1 MRQDAVITSAPL
13 PSPRSLPT
21 DLVQRSA
28 RNVRVATLVIGSLW
42 LLAFFMNEV
51 VFKLWFKES
60 SFAIPFPVWEG
71 RTVGIVGFLTTA
83 LVYFLTHRLND
94 QRIIQLG
101 LAHEVVSCWLISIM
115 TYIRPVGVGLHNS
128 WIVAIILTYPAIA
141 PAAPRKTLTASLLA
155 ASGAPVALALASL
168 HGTAMP
174 LNPFLLLWH
183 ILPTYAA
190 AILAVVPTLIIRRL
204 GKQVQAARELGSYRL
219 GELIGSGGMGQVY
232 RATHRLLARPAAIK
246 LIRPEVLASRTPD
259 RQRATIERFRREAEA
274 AANLRSPH
282 TIELYDFG
290 VSDEGVFYYVM
301 ELLDGVDLDDL
312 VERFGPLPPER
323 VIHLVRQACD
333 SLGEAHAR
341 GLMHRDIK
349 PSNILTCRMGLV
361 VDFVKLLDFGLVKPT
376 PARAPAMAMPK
387 LTATDAVGAP
397 GTPAY
402 MAPEAVFNDPI
413 PDHRADIY
421 ALGCV
426 AYWLLT
432 GSLVFNAPTSAKI
445 LVQHLETDPVPPS
458 RRIGNPIP
466 AELEQVVLSCLA
478 KRPEQRP
485 ASAAELSSRLAACP
499 VSEPWTAE
507 RAQEWWDKHLPV
519 ASGNE
524 PVTPGGADFH
534 VDFATA
540 SPWA

>member
-1 MRQDAVITSAPL
+1 
-13 PSPRSLPT
+13 
-21 DLVQRSA
+21 
-28 RNVRVATLVIGSLW
+28 
-42 LLAFFMNEV
+42 
-51 VFKLWFKES
+51 
-60 SFAIPFPVWEG
+60 
-71 RTVGIVGFLTTA
+71 
-83 LVYFLTHRLND
+83 
-94 QRIIQLG
+94 
-101 LAHEVVSCWLISIM
+101 LISII
-115 TYIRPVGVGLHNS
+115 TYIRPVGVGLHNA
-128 WIVAIILTYPAIA
+128 WIVVIILTYPAIA

-155 ASGAPVALALASL
+155 ASGAPVALALAAM

-174 LNPFLLLWH
+174 LNPFLLLWT

-204 GKQVQAARELGSYRL
+204 GKQVQAARELGSYRV

-246 LIRPEVLASRTPD
+246 LIRPEVLAARSPE

-274 AANLRSPH
+274 AASLRSPH
-282 TIELYDFG
+282 TIALYDFG

-301 ELLDGVDLDDL
+301 ELLDGVDLDTL

-323 VIHLVRQACD
+323 AIHLLRQACE
-333 SLGEAHAR
+333 SLGEAHER

-349 PSNILTCRMGLV
+349 PSNIQTCRMGLE

-376 PARAPAMAMPK
+376 PSRASAALPN
-387 LTATDAVGAP
+387 LTASDAVGAP

-402 MAPEAVFNDPI
+402 MAPEAVFNDPV

-432 GSLVFNAPTSAKI
+432 GTLVFDGPTSAKI

-458 RRIGNPIP
+458 RRLGKGIP

-478 KRPEQRP
+478 KRPQQRP
-485 ASAAELSSRLAACP
+485 ANAVELSARLAACP
-499 VSEPWTAE
+499 VSEPWTTE
-507 RAQEWWDKHLPV
+507 RAQEWWAKNFPARSADEV
-519 ASGNE
+519 AGT
-524 PVTPGGADFH
+524 VAPGDFH
-534 VDFATA
+534 VDFAGTA
-540 SPWA
+540 SPWV